1 MRSSSWKNINEIRI
15 IISFTYLFFKRNN
28 REIIYYHKNLHFYIN
43 LFSRTNFLDSYILIF
58 FNFNNNKIHRISIN
72 SRESILFSTMQHI
85 YIYISIL
92 RYSIREKQSKEEYI
106 KWIHELD
113 FTVGNV
119 SWNFTVLTRYKF
131 DPDRRFSISRFR
143 ARK

>member
-1 MRSSSWKNINEIRI
+1 MTIIRYTV
-15 IISFTYLFFKRNN
+15 STNNVVNPFCSQPTY
-28 REIIYYHKNLHFYIN
+28 I
-43 LFSRTNFLDSYILIF
+43 
-58 FNFNNNKIHRISIN
+58 
-72 SRESILFSTMQHI
+72 
-85 YIYISIL
+85 ISIL
-92 RYSIREKQSKEEYI
+92 RYSIREKQSKEGYI

-119 SWNFTVLTRYKF
+119 SWNLTLLTRYKF